1 MKRALLFLA
10 TAIGLGMPGAVI
22 HSQDAEPEAVQT
34 APAATPIPP
43 IPKGA
48 PIEMLK
54 AIRDANAKIIEQQA
68 ATLQKLDE
76 LEKLSQT
83 LKILGKRS

>member
-1 MKRALLFLA
+1 
-10 TAIGLGMPGAVI
+10 MPGAVI
-22 HSQDAEPEAVQT
+22 HSQDAEPETVQP
-34 APAATPIPP
+34 APAPVPIPA

-68 ATLQKLDE
+68 ATLLKLDE